1 MKNTIL
7 GLLAATLI
15 ATPALASDGLVGLT
29 DSELKQIAATQVA
42 SSWRTA
48 LFNRLD
54 VDESNEISV
63 VEMKQTGCK
72 VDLKLFKYADANRSA
87 GLSKKEFFANRDLFS
102 KCK

>member
-7 GLLAATLI
+7 GLMAATLL
-15 ATPALASDGLVGLT
+15 ATPALASDGLAGLT
-29 DSELKQIAATQVA
+29 ESELKQIAATQVA
-42 SSWRTA
+42 GSWRTA
-48 LFNRLD
+48 LFTRLD
-54 VDESNEISV
+54 ADENNEISV

-72 VDLKLFKYADANRSA
+72 VNVKLFKYADANRSA